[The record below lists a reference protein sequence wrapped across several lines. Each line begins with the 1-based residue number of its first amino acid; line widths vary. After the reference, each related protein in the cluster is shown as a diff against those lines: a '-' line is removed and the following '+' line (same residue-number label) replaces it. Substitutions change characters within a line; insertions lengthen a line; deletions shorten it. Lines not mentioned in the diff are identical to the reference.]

1 MVFDLGQDIF
11 PPDLLLT
18 PHKGQMGQ
26 AVNYY
31 KREILSKYFR
41 NFSVSNL

>member
-1 MVFDLGQDIF
+1 MVFDLDQDFFLPVLLIFSGQR
-11 PPDLLLT
+11 
-18 PHKGQMGQ
+18 GQ

-41 NFSVSNL
+41 NISISNL